1 MFLRRIAVGV
11 TGHLEM
17 FSELQD
23 QLRKRSQLLFEGRV
37 EEYARAFVTPA
48 VFYSADGMLPV
59 CSHAAMV
66 DTAKVLRKSLIERG
80 IVACHPTV
88 SAADLPR
95 KGRFRVW
102 VDWQEIAADN
112 STQPVHSS
120 INYMRQTP
128 NGPRTEM
135 VDWLGASCAPMKT
148 ELKQR
153 RRVLA

>member
-1 MFLRRIAVGV
+1 MFLRRIAVGD
-11 TGHLEM
+11 TGQLKM
-17 FSELQD
+17 FSELQN

-37 EEYARAFVTPA
+37 EEYASAFMTPT

-80 IVACHPTV
+80 IVASHPTV
-88 SAADLPR
+88 SAAELPR

-102 VDWQEIAADN
+102 VDWQEISADN
-112 STQPVHSS
+112 SKQPVRSS
-120 INYMRQTP
+120 IIYMRQTP

-135 VDWLGASCAPMKT
+135 IDWLGGSCAAMKSG
-148 ELKQR
+148 LKQR